1 MIGGYSLQ
9 EIKKEQYSDAK
20 TLIHNKETCCPT
32 FVYSIL
38 EQTVPGVVY
47 ADDQSFL
54 IGTSSGIYYVAGDE
68 KNQNVNEF
76 IVELYKKRAES
87 KKRFT
92 LFSPNCP
99 WDSVVKTVL
108 HDELNQ
114 MMRYAFSQQSSAKK
128 AFQLPKGF
136 TLKRINEDIISSSTE
151 FQKAYYEEYWG
162 SVSNFLKNGFGFAVL
177 YDNHVVSECTSIFLG
192 GNRAEMDI
200 YTREEYRGMGFAYIA
215 GSKFINDCL
224 ENGVSPSW
232 DCDVSN
238 KSSIHSAKKL
248 GFEISTKHS
257 IFF

>member
-1 MIGGYSLQ
+1 MQ
-9 EIKKEQYSDAK
+9 EVKKEQYSDVK
-20 TLIHNKETCCPT
+20 TLLHNKETCCPT

-38 EQTVPGVVY
+38 EQTISGVVY

-68 KNQNVNEF
+68 RNQNCNEL
-76 IVELYKKRAES
+76 IVDLYKRKTES

-92 LFSPNCP
+92 LFSSNRS
-99 WDSVVKTVL
+99 WDSVIRTVL
-108 HDELNQ
+108 HDELSQ
-114 MMRYAFSQQSSAKK
+114 MMRYAFSQQIFAKK

-238 KSSIHSAKKL
+238 KSSILSAKKL
-248 GFEISTKHS
+248 GFEISTKYS
-257 IFF
+257 IFFKKSG